1 MGTYVDYDGAMKIPE
16 DKREEFLS
24 RVQKAINLGGIMD
37 VETVSIYGKKLFLLK
52 PVEISK
58 DTSTILD
65 FSYFEDDRWEPA
77 AFNSKEM
84 KLYSE
89 KIGTREFNDV
99 MRVLYS
105 LFAIYDKSPGQV
117 RVGVENISWERSIGW
132 INYLFGTEY
141 CERDVVPLEE
151 REKADV
157 TPFPKVRTDEYFR
170 HLYYLSYLC
179 LPEELRKMP
188 YYAFSDDDR
197 LYWWDGTEEVTISKS
212 VDEVL
217 QMYGRMFQTALQD
230 RSFFQKICGEDFCTS
245 KDFDRKFINLL
256 ADINETFKR
265 VFPFESMFYEFIENK
280 KKMEYR
286 VAAGLLAFVAGANEE
301 TGKVIEQCNSW
312 SGASKNIICN
322 EARMAMKRYLAVM
335 ANKKL
340 RRKYFGF

>member
-1 MGTYVDYDGAMKIPE
+1 MGTYVEYDGAMKIPE
-16 DKREEFLS
+16 GKREEFLS
-24 RVQKAINLGGIMD
+24 RVQKVIDLGGIMD
-37 VETVSIYGKKLFLLK
+37 VEQVSMYGKQLFLLK
-52 PVEISK
+52 PVKVSK

-77 AFNSKEM
+77 VFYGKEM
-84 KLYSE
+84 KLSSQ
-89 KIGTREFNDV
+89 KVGTREFKDV

-105 LFAIYDKSPGQV
+105 LFAIYDESPGQIRIGGENV
-117 RVGVENISWERSIGW
+117 SWKRGVGW
-132 INYLFGTEY
+132 INHLFGTEY

-151 REKADV
+151 REKADAI
-157 TPFPKVRTDEYFR
+157 PFPKVRTDECFR
-170 HLYYLSYLC
+170 HLYYLSYVS
-179 LPEELRKMP
+179 LPEKLRKMP

-197 LYWWDGTEEVTISKS
+197 LYWWDGTEEVTISNS

-217 QMYGRMFQTALQD
+217 QIYGRLFQAALQD
-230 RSFFQKICGEDFCTS
+230 RSVFQGICGEKFCTS

-280 KKMEYR
+280 EKMEYR
-286 VAAGLLAFVAGANEE
+286 VAAGLLAFVAGVHEE
-301 TGKVIEQCNSW
+301 KGKVIEQCNSW
-312 SGASKNIICN
+312 GGASKNIICN
-322 EARMAMKRYLAVM
+322 GSRMAMKRYLAVM